1 MLKNEKLTTPLA
13 FAPIIMMALL
23 VFVGN
28 MTMGIDLKFLLLVAT
43 IFSGF
48 IASYVGISL
57 DEMLEA
63 YAEKVKKA
71 FPAILILIAI
81 GGIVGTWMFSGTVP
95 MMIYYGL
102 KLLNPN
108 FVIVTAFIVTALV
121 STFTGTSWGSAATSG
136 VAFMG
141 IAQSMGLSLPMTAG
155 AVLSGAVF
163 GDKVSPV
170 SDTTNLSAMSAE
182 ITVYEHIKGM
192 LPNVVIAGS
201 ASIAGFLFLGFVGGG
216 SGEISAEA
224 LKIMRDL
231 EAIYNF
237 NIFMLIPAVIVFA
250 GGYKGY
256 NPLLLMLTASIA
268 AIIIGVVSNGFSLV
282 DGAAA
287 MISGFNLDMIPV
299 SIEDLSPRIA
309 ALLSRGG
316 FEGMVSGAVLFC
328 FLAMPFGSF
337 MEVSGCL
344 DVIMKKMLK
353 VVTGKYSLSVVT
365 FFAGAILNGVTGNGQ
380 FSIMTI
386 GQMFKE
392 SFREKGIPMS
402 VLSRSMENSMTLLE
416 SLLPWHVTAIYMAA
430 TLGVPTVSYIPWAF
444 FNLLGVALFFILTG
458 IQFRSEKAEVTD
470 VEKV

>member
-1 MLKNEKLTTPLA
+1 MKKERLTTQLA
-13 FAPIIMMALL
+13 FAPIIIMALL

-43 IFSGF
+43 IVTGI
-48 IASYVGISL
+48 IASYVGVTL

-108 FVIVTAFIVTALV
+108 FVLVTAFLVTAAV

-170 SDTTNLSAMSAE
+170 SDTTNLSAMSSE
-182 ITVYEHIKGM
+182 ISVYDHIKGM
-192 LPNVVIAGS
+192 LPNVIIAGS
-201 ASIAGFLFLGFVGGG
+201 ISVAGFLFLGFTSAGG
-216 SGEISAEA
+216 GEISAEA
-224 LKIMRDL
+224 LKIISDL
-231 EAIYNF
+231 EAIYSF

-250 GGYKGY
+250 GGYKGF

-268 AIIIGVVSNGFSLV
+268 AIVIGVVSNGFTLV
-282 DGAAA
+282 DGAAS
-287 MISGFNLDMIPV
+287 MISGFNLNMLPTA
-299 SIEDLSPRIA
+299 IEDLSPRIS

-353 VVTGKYSLSVVT
+353 VVTGKYSLAVVT

-392 SFREKGIPMS
+392 SFKEKDIPMN
-402 VLSRSMENSMTLLE
+402 VLSGSMENSMTLLE
-416 SLLPWHVTAIYMAA
+416 SILPWHVTAIYMAA
-430 TLGVPTVSYIPWAF
+430 TLGVPTVAYMPWAF
-444 FNLLGVALFFILTG
+444 FNILGIALFFILTKIKFSG
-458 IQFRSEKAEVTD
+458 KKETQLQTEKA
-470 VEKV
+470 

>member
-1 MLKNEKLTTPLA
+1 MKKDRLTTPLA
-13 FAPIIMMALL
+13 FLPIIVMALL

-43 IFSGF
+43 IVSGF
-48 IASYVGISL
+48 VASYVGISL

-108 FVIVTAFIVTALV
+108 FVLVTAFIVTALV

-155 AVLSGAVF
+155 AVLSGAVL

-170 SDTTNLSAMSAE
+170 SDTTNLSAMSSE

-192 LPNVVIAGS
+192 LPNVIIAGII
-201 ASIAGFLFLGFVGGG
+201 SIAGYIFLGFISGGN
-216 SGEISAEA
+216 GEISAEA
-224 LKIMRDL
+224 LKIMADL
-231 EAIYNF
+231 ETIYNF
-237 NIFMLIPAVIVFA
+237 NIFMLLPAIIVFA

-268 AIIIGVVSNGFSLV
+268 AIVIGVVSNGFTLV

-287 MISGFNLDMIPV
+287 MISGFNLDMLPV
-299 SIEDLSPRIA
+299 AVEDLSPRIS

-353 VVTGKYSLSVVT
+353 AVTGRYSLSVVT

-392 SFREKGIPMS
+392 SFREKDIPMN
-402 VLSRSMENSMTLLE
+402 VLSGSMENSMTLLE
-416 SLLPWHVTAIYMAA
+416 SILPWHVTAIYMAA
-430 TLGVPTVSYIPWAF
+430 TLGVPTVSYMPWAF
-444 FNLLGVALFFILTG
+444 FNILGIVLFFILTK
-458 IQFRSEKAEVTD
+458 IQFRGKKKNIIEL
-470 VEKV
+470 EKV